1 MTEPADP
8 SRTVTVPLDDGTMD
22 MKLWLPASGTG
33 PGLVLV
39 QEIFGVGE
47 WISAVATE
55 LAAEGFV
62 VGAPDLYWR
71 LEPTWTAAHDTD
83 GMAAAF
89 AMAQRH
95 DLPTAVADTVAALDA
110 LAAVEEVDGAPGV
123 IGYCLGGTIAWMAA
137 ALGEPSVCVSYYGS
151 GVPDAV
157 DRVEAVTCPTLLHFG
172 AADDFIPVTDID
184 RVRAAVADVERIQL
198 HVHEGGG
205 HAFENDRS
213 DFHQPEVAA
222 RSRALTLAFLHH
234 HLT

>member
-22 MKLWLPASGTG
+22 MKLWLPTSGTG

-71 LEPTWTAAHDTD
+71 LEPGWTAAHDTD

-213 DFHQPEVAA
+213 DFHEPEVAA